1 MAMHTASGTATN
13 TANLWTLLR
22 TFVETT
28 CGWTVHD
35 DQSGAGTPYMIWS
48 TIGEGGTD
56 KCFIRME
63 DNASYVNT
71 LQLYTYRFWDAA
83 AHTGNDVS
91 PAYPASTVQ
100 IKTVDAS
107 SFLYWFFG
115 DLDAIH
121 VVTKISTTYYLGF
134 FGIMDSIWSHDYAIT
149 ANSETAG
156 SDVVVEVDDTAIFTV
171 DQYYGMINKNN
182 ATGSYEKVRCKA
194 IDPGVS
200 ITLYTMANNHPAGAI
215 LGEDPYP
222 NAVGLDIAAFSLYTI
237 RYDGGLITT
246 HTVSSWTGLLNYAD
260 PDVRQGL
267 IWIMP
272 IGYLSTA
279 GPDLRGFVRHAYGTG
294 DSTLANEDTITVGSE
309 VYKFFTLASTMR
321 VAIRQA

>member
-1 MAMHTASGTATN
+1 
-13 TANLWTLLR
+13 
-22 TFVETT
+22 
-28 CGWTVHD
+28 
-35 DQSGAGTPYMIWS
+35 
-48 TIGEGGTD
+48 
-56 KCFIRME
+56 ME

-246 HTVSSWTGLLNYAD
+246 HTVSSWTGLLSYAD